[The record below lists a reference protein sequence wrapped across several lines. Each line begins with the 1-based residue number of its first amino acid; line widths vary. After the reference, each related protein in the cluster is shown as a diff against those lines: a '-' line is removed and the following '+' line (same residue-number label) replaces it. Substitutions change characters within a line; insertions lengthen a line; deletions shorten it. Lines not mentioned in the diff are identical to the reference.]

1 MTPAF
6 QRLLLSIL
14 SLLVASSVHAGPARS
29 RFNAVSWTEKD
40 GLSSPVWTIAQ
51 GLDGYLWL
59 GTDQGLVRFD
69 GVRFRLWSPA
79 AGPQLPSSELRRL
92 LSTPDGALWIGFA
105 QSAAVSRVHNG
116 TVTNFSHEE
125 GMPLNS
131 VLALARAGDGSI
143 WAGGHGGVARFD
155 GAQWSR
161 IPFDQQPEQP
171 TVETLYVDRSGAMW
185 AATSEGLFRRST
197 EPGTSW
203 VLAADLQLVPALAES
218 GGMIV
223 SDPRRGARPLA
234 HRPFPD
240 LRDGASTSDI
250 VGWRLLVDSRGD
262 LWIGTL
268 GQGLW
273 RLHSPDGGPESS
285 LQKFD
290 ARHGLSGPTIRWLME
305 DREGNIWVGTQ
316 NGLTR
321 LSEGSVSRIEELPLA
336 GQLVRAVA
344 ADSRDTV
351 WVATPLGVMK
361 YDVNSGTVSEHRL
374 DPARAATVMGLHTD
388 PHGGLWVATDHG
400 LQQFVKDRLQLVS
413 PPGSA
418 LQRISA
424 VTSRADGTFWL
435 CEYDKGLFTWSRSR
449 GVAPVALPPAVHDSP
464 CTSALTRKSG
474 EIWIGFASGHLLS
487 IDGDRLLVYSSADG
501 LPPGRVTSIQEDEK
515 ETLWVTTTGGLS
527 RLRPDKRFDS
537 WTKRTS
543 LPGGILYDVVSHDD
557 GSLWLSTVAGL
568 IRVLPSDLDAALKQ
582 STYRVPYDLVDSSD
596 GVLGSPAWLGYPPAA
611 RAPDGT
617 LWFVTSGGLSALD
630 PQLASR
636 RTAPSAPLLESV
648 TINDRDIQVAD
659 GVSIGPR
666 VEKFDVQFTAIHF
679 AAPARLRFNYFLEG
693 FDTGWSDGNGSRRAV
708 YANLPPGNYRF
719 RVTARSGDLG
729 VSSPE
734 TVWAFT
740 VAPAVSETW
749 WFRIFALICAAGAVA
764 AVWQLRVYRM
774 KTEFA
779 AVLAE
784 RGRVARALHD
794 TLLQSLVGVALQL
807 DNWASQL
814 TSSSPSLRDE
824 LRSLGRQVEEHIL
837 EAREVIWELRGDA
850 PRGDVVASI
859 RRIGTALTAGR
870 LHFDTVVTGQPRPLP
885 DAVAQQL
892 LMIVRECITNAV
904 RHARPQSVLAYAH
917 FSEDALIV
925 RVTDD
930 GCGFDYRLRIGSRSD
945 HWGLTIMKERAQQIG
960 ASLEVTSAIGEGT
973 VVEVSVPF
981 KPSQAE

>member
-1 MTPAF
+1 MRSA
-6 QRLLLSIL
+6 LYKVIL
-14 SLLVASSVHAGPARS
+14 STLLLLVASSGEAGPGRS

-51 GLDGYLWL
+51 GQDGYLWL

-69 GVRFRLWSPA
+69 GVRFRLWSPV
-79 AGPQLPSSELRRL
+79 AGPQLPSSELRLL

-105 QSAAVSRVHNG
+105 QSATVSRVLDG
-116 TVTNFSHEE
+116 TVTNFSHDK
-125 GMPLNS
+125 GMPLRS

-155 GAQWSR
+155 GTHWDR

-171 TVETLYVDRSGAMW
+171 TVETLYVDQSGAMW
-185 AATSEGLFRRST
+185 AATSDGLFRRSN
-197 EPGTSW
+197 PPDTSW
-203 VLAADLQLVPALAES
+203 VLAAELQLVHALAES

-223 SDPRRGARPLA
+223 SDSRRGAKPLVR
-234 HRPFPD
+234 RPFPD
-240 LRDGASTSDI
+240 LHDGASTSDI
-250 VGWRLLVDSRGD
+250 VGWRLLVDRRGD
-262 LWIGTL
+262 LWIGSL

-273 RLHSPDGGPESS
+273 RLHPGDGDAEPT

-290 ARHGLSGPTIRWLME
+290 QRHGLGGPTIRWLME

-321 LSEGSVSRIEELPLA
+321 LSEGSVSRVDLPLA

-344 ADSRDTV
+344 ADARDTV
-351 WVATPLGVMK
+351 WVATPLSVMK
-361 YDVNSGTVSEHRL
+361 YDVNSGTVSEHGL
-374 DPARAATVMGLHTD
+374 DPTRPATVMGLHTD
-388 PHGGLWVATDHG
+388 QHGSLWVATDHG
-400 LQQFVKDRLQLVS
+400 LQQFVKDRLQLMS
-413 PPGSA
+413 PPGSI

-435 CEYDKGLFTWSRSR
+435 CEYDKGLFTWSRSH
-449 GVAPVALPPAVHDSP
+449 GVAPVALPPAVRGSP
-464 CTSALTRKSG
+464 CTSALTRESG
-474 EIWIGFASGHLLS
+474 QIWIGFASGHLLG
-487 IDGDRLLVYSSADG
+487 IDGDELLVYSAADG
-501 LPPGRVTSIQEDEK
+501 LPPGRVTSLQEDEK
-515 ETLWVTTTGGLS
+515 ETLWVTTTGGLG
-527 RLRPDKRFDS
+527 RLRSDKRFDS
-537 WTKRTS
+537 WTKGTG

-568 IRVLPSDLDAALKQ
+568 IRVLPSDLDTALRQ

-630 PQLASR
+630 PRLASR
-636 RTAPSAPLLESV
+636 RAAPSAPLIESV
-648 TINDRDIQVAD
+648 TINDRGIEVAD
-659 GVSIGPR
+659 GVSLGPR

-693 FDTGWSDGNGSRRAV
+693 LDTEWSDGTGSRRAV

-814 TSSSPSLRDE
+814 TSSSSPALRDE

-850 PRGDVVASI
+850 PRGDVVVSI
-859 RRIGTALTAGR
+859 QRIGTALTAGR
-870 LHFDTVVTGQPRPLP
+870 LHFDTVVTGRPRQLP
-885 DAVAQQL
+885 GAVAQQL
-892 LMIVRECITNAV
+892 QMIVRECITNVV
-904 RHARPQSVLAYAH
+904 RHAQAHSVLVYAH
-917 FSEDALIV
+917 FSEEALTV

-930 GCGFDYRLRIGSRSD
+930 GCGFDYRARIGSRSD
-945 HWGLTIMKERAQQIG
+945 HWGLTIMRERAQQIG

-981 KPSQAE
+981 KPSHAE